1 MFANEL
7 QCHNF
12 KTIVEGIK
20 TLKKWYDINVLPEL
34 QQAFIKYSNANY
46 RNANRICSI
55 DHFTKAY
62 EIYVI
67 IGKIFNYKNIF
78 L

>member
-1 MFANEL
+1 MFSSKL
-7 QCHNF
+7 QCQNF

-20 TLKKWYDINVLPEL
+20 SLKKWYDNNVLPEL
-34 QQAFIKYSNANY
+34 QQAFSKYSNSNY

-55 DHFTKAY
+55 EHFTKAY

-67 IGKIFNYKNIF
+67 IGKIFNYKTTF